1 MEVTLVNFRF
11 HRNATFKIPD
21 SGMILLKG
29 EGGRGKSTILNAI
42 YFALYG
48 VCRKPYSHGAK
59 TCKVTLKYPSYGLKI
74 TRTKT
79 PNRLLVVHEN
89 TEYEDDNAQGVVD
102 KVMNMTSL
110 EFYASSY
117 FDQFKKSSIL
127 SMSPSE
133 QLSFIEIIAFENKN
147 HEDFKNKIKDHVKS
161 LEKERGDINSQIS
174 LIQSQILSCEMRLS
188 ELKNKN
194 DESDDITLN
203 PATIKQEIE
212 EFTITL
218 ENLRKDLKSKRAEL
232 HSASKIET
240 ANRDLEDEKLRLET
254 QIGLLKES
262 ITNLGDIK
270 SEDDIKVLADH
281 HSKLQQTLQYI
292 QDSLKVNEL
301 QEEFTRLS
309 TIHFET
315 LSKKIEELKKKI
327 IPEDHLAKIKES
339 LEHYE
344 KFKSKFD
351 EEERLR
357 EQLEKDKKEAVL
369 TLHKNHKFLIE
380 GYKTDELF
388 AKVLKSKKPDWD
400 ILRNVMQK
408 KIGIMSEK
416 ITDCENTLKDLECE
430 LLACPK
436 CKANLQLK
444 NDEGGASLKCL
455 KSDLKT
461 LESMRE
467 DIPSLKLELSSI
479 KMERN
484 NLEKRL
490 VSVEKSLET
499 IKSAQVELS
508 VVVISTEEY
517 KGSAIKIA
525 EQTDLVPQLEKLETS
540 LKLKNLPTSLNKLK
554 TQISDKKKGIP
565 KNLEM
570 QNVEELLAK
579 IKEANKIV
587 ESAWM
592 IKGNFSKHSRDL
604 SGLEKKLKSLSSRFL
619 KSTIN
624 PQKIR
629 DEIVVIEKEIETSTS
644 NVLELNKLLYSTES
658 HLSIQHTTTELENLK
673 KIEIELN
680 DKCRNINNRIEG
692 AEGLEKAAIEAEFLA
707 LEKTIDS
714 INEHAKIYLTKLF
727 PTPITARL
735 QVKRTTKKGDASI
748 RPNINMY
755 VEYQGEVYDDIDEF
769 SGSERQRCDIAFLFG
784 VNDMMGSNILMLDEC
799 FTNLHEDQQ
808 SEMLDC
814 IHEITHENPN
824 KIKQVIIIAPR
835 VIEGVF
841 DHIIDIDYKDV

>member
-1 MEVTLVNFRF
+1 MEVTLVNFRC

-29 EGGRGKSTILNAI
+29 EGGIGKSTILNAI

-48 VCRKPYSHGAK
+48 VCRKPYSHGSK
-59 TCKVTLKYPSYGLKI
+59 TCKVTLNYPNYGLKI

-79 PNRLLVVHEN
+79 PNRLLVIHEN
-89 TEYEDDNAQGVVD
+89 VEYEDDNAQGVIN

-117 FDQFKKSSIL
+117 FDQFKKNSIL

-147 HEDFKNKIKDHVKS
+147 HEEFKNKIKDHVKS
-161 LEKERGDINSQIS
+161 LEKERADINSQLS
-174 LIQSQILSCEMRLS
+174 LIRSQILSCETRLS
-188 ELKNKN
+188 ELKTKN
-194 DESDDITLN
+194 NESDDITLN
-203 PATIKQEIE
+203 PENIKHEIE
-212 EFTITL
+212 KLTTIL
-218 ENLRKDLKSKRAEL
+218 ENLRKDLKSKKSEL
-232 HSASKIET
+232 VSASKIET
-240 ANRDLEDEKLRLET
+240 SNRELEDEKLKLET
-254 QIGLLKES
+254 QIGVLRES
-262 ITNLGDIK
+262 ITKLGEIK

-281 HSKLQQTLQYI
+281 HSKLQQTLQYV
-292 QDSLKVNEL
+292 QDFLKVNEL
-301 QEEFTRLS
+301 QGEFTRLS
-309 TIHFET
+309 TIHFDN

-327 IPEDHLAKIKES
+327 ISGDQIIEIKKS
-339 LEHYE
+339 LENYE

-369 TLHKNHKFLIE
+369 MLHKNHKFLIE
-380 GYKTDELF
+380 EYKTDELF
-388 AKVLKSKKPDWD
+388 AKMLKSKKPDWD
-400 ILRNVMQK
+400 VLKNVMQK
-408 KIGIMSEK
+408 KIDMMSEK
-416 ITDCENTLKDLECE
+416 IKDCENTLKDLECE

-444 NDEGGASLKCL
+444 NDGDGTSLKYL

-461 LESMRE
+461 LESMRD

-479 KMERN
+479 KMERS

-490 VSVEKSLET
+490 VSVENSLET
-499 IKSAQVELS
+499 IKSTQIES
-508 VVVISTEEY
+508 SIVVISTEEY
-517 KGSAIKIA
+517 RDLSIKIA
-525 EQTDLVPQLEKLETS
+525 EQTELLPQLEKLETS
-540 LKLKNLPTSLNKLK
+540 LKSKKLPDSLNKLK

-565 KNLEM
+565 KNLEI
-570 QNVEELLAK
+570 QNVEELSAK

-587 ESAWM
+587 EYAWM
-592 IKGNFSKHSRDL
+592 VKGDFSKHSRDL
-604 SGLEKKLKSLSSRFL
+604 LVLEKKLKNLGNRFL
-619 KSTIN
+619 KSTVDS
-624 PQKIR
+624 QKIR
-629 DEIVVIEKEIETSTS
+629 NEISLIEKEMETSTS
-644 NVLELNKLLYSTES
+644 NVFELNKLLYSTES
-658 HLSIQHTTTELENLK
+658 QLSIKHTTKELENLQ
-673 KIEIELN
+673 KIEIELS
-680 DKCRNINNRIEG
+680 DKFRDINNRIEG

-735 QVKRTTKKGDASI
+735 QVKRTTKKGDASM

-814 IHEITHENPN
+814 IHEITHENPQKN
-824 KIKQVIIIAPR
+824 KQVIVVAPR

-841 DHIIDIDYKDV
+841 DHIVDIENS

>member
-29 EGGRGKSTILNAI
+29 SGGKGKSTILNAI

-59 TCKVTLKYPSYGLKI
+59 TCKVTLNYPRYGVKI

-79 PNRLLVVHEN
+79 PNRLLVTHEN
-89 TEYEDDNAQGVVD
+89 VEYEDDNAQGVLD
-102 KVMNMTSL
+102 KVMDMSSL

-161 LEKERGDINSQIS
+161 LEKERNDINSQLS
-174 LIQSQILSCEMRLS
+174 LIRSQILSCETRLS
-188 ELKNKN
+188 ELKSKN
-194 DESDDITLN
+194 DKESDDTTLN
-203 PATIKQEIE
+203 PENIRQEIVDL
-212 EFTITL
+212 TGTL
-218 ENLRKDLKSKRAEL
+218 ENLRKNLKSKRTEL
-232 HSASKIET
+232 HSASKIEN
-240 ANRDLEDEKLRLET
+240 ANRELEDEKLKLET
-254 QIGLLKES
+254 QIGVLKES
-262 ITNLGDIK
+262 ITKLGEVK

-292 QDSLKVNEL
+292 QDSLRVSEL
-301 QEEFTRLS
+301 QDEFTRLS
-309 TIHFET
+309 TIHFDT
-315 LSKKIEELKKKI
+315 LSKKIAELKKKI
-327 IPEDHLAKIKES
+327 IPEDQIVKIKES
-339 LEHYE
+339 LENYE

-357 EQLEKDKKEAVL
+357 DQLEKDKKEAIAS
-369 TLHKNHKFLIE
+369 LHKNYKFLVE

-388 AKVLKSKKPDWD
+388 TKALKSKKPDWEVLKT
-400 ILRNVMQK
+400 IMQK
-408 KIGIMSEK
+408 KIDGIYEK
-416 ITDCENTLKDLECE
+416 IKECEDTLKDLECE

-444 NDEGGASLKCL
+444 NEGGGTSLKCL

-461 LESMRE
+461 LESMRD
-467 DIPSLKLELSSI
+467 DIPSLKMELSSI
-479 KMERN
+479 KMERSS
-484 NLEKRL
+484 LEKRL
-490 VSVEKSLET
+490 VSVEISLET
-499 IKSAQVELS
+499 IKSAHVES
-508 VVVISTEEY
+508 SIVVISTEEY
-517 KGSAIKIA
+517 RDLSIKIA
-525 EQTDLVPQLEKLETS
+525 EQTDLVSQLEKLETS
-540 LKLKNLPTSLNKLK
+540 LKLKNLPASLNKLK
-554 TQISDKKKGIP
+554 AQISDKKKGIP

-570 QNVEELLAK
+570 QNVEELSTK

-592 IKGNFSKHSRDL
+592 VKGDFSKYSRDL
-604 SGLEKKLKSLSSRFL
+604 LGLEKKLKSLGNRFL
-619 KSTIN
+619 KSTIDS
-624 PQKIR
+624 QKIR
-629 DEIVVIEKEIETSTS
+629 DEIVVIEKEMETSTS
-644 NVLELNKLLYSTES
+644 NALGLNKLLCSKES
-658 HLSIQHTTTELENLK
+658 HLSIQHTTNELENLQ
-673 KIEIELN
+673 KIEIELSDKFRDIN
-680 DKCRNINNRIEG
+680 DRIEG

-814 IHEITHENPN
+814 IHEITHENPT
-824 KIKQVIIIAPR
+824 KSKQVIIIAPR

-841 DHIIDIDYKDV
+841 DHIVDIEDM